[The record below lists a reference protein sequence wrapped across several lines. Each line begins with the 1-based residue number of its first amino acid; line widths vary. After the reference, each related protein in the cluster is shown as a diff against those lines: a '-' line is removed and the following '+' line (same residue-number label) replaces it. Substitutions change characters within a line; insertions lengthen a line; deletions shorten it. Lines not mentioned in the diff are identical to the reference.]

1 VSCRQSV
8 QFILRVNSFLKMI
21 MPVPVKKSDG
31 FARDAE
37 AAGILG
43 ADD

>member
-1 VSCRQSV
+1 
-8 QFILRVNSFLKMI
+8 
-21 MPVPVKKSDG
+21 VPVKKSDG
-31 FARDAE
+31 FARDAD

>member
-1 VSCRQSV
+1 VSFRLSV
-8 QFILRVNSFLKMI
+8 QYFLKMI
-21 MPVPVKKSDG
+21 MPAPVKKGDG
-31 FARDAE
+31 LARDAD